1 MAYNL
6 MPSFMKGL
14 RSRPCHCRPSQVSS
28 GRQSFGQKRAWL
40 LFLTRSYTTWV
51 FSHLHFLLHRVNAL
65 TIAKW
70 GHSGSDGIS
79 ACPAVCLALSHMCT
93 LPPTHLDRL
102 DVLRN
107 RPRLPG
113 LTVASEVPGIITD
126 YDCSSWLNG
135 KRPAKRRETKIWL
148 IMAHSCEQLHTIRT
162 DSLEERHGRERN
174 WKAEKKW
181 QNHSIPQLYKC
192 NIMHW
197 R

>member
-79 ACPAVCLALSHMCT
+79 ACPAVCLAFSHMCT

-148 IMAHSCEQLHTIRT
+148 IMAHSVNNFIRSELPAWKSDMAVKTAGKRRKMWQKWRTI
-162 DSLEERHGRERN
+162 
-174 WKAEKKW
+174 
-181 QNHSIPQLYKC
+181 LYH
-192 NIMHW
+192 NS
-197 R
+197 